1 MQFEEFSNIVSAEFP
16 GMTGEQMD
24 LFRRMEP
31 LYRDWNSRINV
42 ISRKDI
48 DGFYEH
54 HVLHSL
60 AIASYWLREGILP
73 ASLSPCAS
81 SASST
86 SSASTSSA
94 SSASTSTTTT
104 SSSSTTSSSTSS
116 SASSASSS
124 ASSASSTSSSTAPSS
139 RLSVLDVGTG
149 GGFPGIP
156 LAVLFPGI
164 SFTLCDSVGKKAIV
178 AKAVAESLGL
188 NNVTVVNARAESL
201 PDRFDFVVSR
211 AVTTLDNFYPWVR
224 DSFKYSIFYL
234 KGGDVNEEIAQLM
247 GRNRLKK
254 GSVRTWRV
262 DNWLQGEYFQEKF
275 VIQIEKDYLCGPIV
289 E

>member
-16 GMTGEQMD
+16 GVTGEQMD

-73 ASLSPCAS
+73 ASFS
-81 SASST
+81 SIPSVPSAPSSH
-86 SSASTSSA
+86 SAFSA
-94 SSASTSTTTT
+94 PHAP
-104 SSSSTTSSSTSS
+104 
-116 SASSASSS
+116 
-124 ASSASSTSSSTAPSS
+124 STAPFS
-139 RLSVLDVGTG
+139 RLTVLDVGTG

-164 SFTLCDSVGKKAIV
+164 SFTLCDSVGKKTIV

-188 NNVTVVNARAESL
+188 DNVTVVNARAESL